1 MTESKLRTKIIT
13 HIGAKFDE
21 NYRWPVSF
29 GKIDKKADPRLENI
43 KSDGVFILD
52 APQSSEN
59 FYGKL
64 QAELLL
70 GGKTYQVI
78 SKLDNVYI
86 QPEIEEKLKFFTK
99 DKKFQ
104 LHCRFE
110 RSAGSIIYRV
120 DNGKRFYLLI
130 KNKCSENWGF
140 PKGHLEKG
148 EDDVDAA
155 IREVSEE
162 TGLDIVPEEN
172 FAEYSKYSM
181 RNGVEKTVAVFIS
194 EISLNQDVI
203 LQAEEVSD
211 SVFLPFES
219 ALERLTFDNDV
230 KILREAEK
238 YLKEVKR

>member
-1 MTESKLRTKIIT
+1 MAESKLRTKITI
-13 HIGAKFDE
+13 HIGARFDE
-21 NYRWPVSF
+21 SYRWPVSF
-29 GKIDKKADPRLENI
+29 GQIDKNADPRLKNI

-52 APQSSEN
+52 APQDSEN
-59 FYGKL
+59 FYGRL
-64 QAELLL
+64 QAELLI

-78 SKLDNVYI
+78 SRLDLVYI
-86 QPEIEEKLKFFTK
+86 QPKIEEKLKFFTK
-99 DKKFQ
+99 GKKFQ
-104 LHCRFE
+104 IHCRFE
-110 RSAGSIIYRV
+110 RSAGSVIYRIE
-120 DNGKRFYLLI
+120 NGERFYLLI

-162 TGLDIVPEEN
+162 TGLEIVPEED

-203 LQAEEVSD
+203 LQEEEVSD
-211 SVFLPFES
+211 GVFLPFES
-219 ALERLTFDNDV
+219 AVKKLTFDNDV

-238 YLKEVKR
+238 YLSKIKK